1 MAVAEKSLNEFLHLL
16 RDILREFSSISL
28 LWSTF
33 DSLTPIKGY
42 DSGSTFL
49 QKSKDI
55 EVQNISYG
63 YNETKLFSDFSLIIK
78 R

>member
-16 RDILREFSSISL
+16 RDILREFSSISI

-33 DSLTPIKGY
+33 DSLTPIHGY
-42 DSGSTFL
+42 DSGSVFR
-49 QKSKDI
+49 KRFDDI
-55 EVQNISYG
+55 ILEKISYG
-63 YNETKLFSDFSLIIK
+63 YGDANIFEDFSLTIE